1 MDGIEEIKELA
12 GRVTG
17 TVIQPGDDTY
27 DSERVGY
34 QLAGPHRPTLIVAA
48 ESAADVQAA
57 VEFAGAHGLPV
68 AVQATGHGVP
78 ADAKEGVLI
87 STRRM
92 NGLSID
98 AGSRTAWVEAG
109 VRWGEVVQEAA
120 AHGLA
125 PLNGS
130 YPGVGAVSYT
140 LGGGISLLAR
150 RFGNAVDRVRRI
162 EVVTAD
168 ATLHTVTPDADPNL
182 FWALRGGRGT
192 FGVVTGMEIEL
203 VPVSTIYGGGLYF
216 GTDLAAEAL
225 RTFQEWSAGV
235 PDEMTSSIAL
245 MPFPDVPQIP
255 EVFRGRHV
263 AHIRIA
269 YAGDPAEG
277 ERLVAPLR
285 AIGPRLIDTVDTM
298 PYAKSAT
305 IHNEPDQ
312 PMAYRSSH
320 VLLNELSAESVQA
333 LLDLAGPGAPEQAIV
348 EVRHL
353 GGALSATPEIPSAV
367 GNRSAQYLVGVL
379 TKLDPTETPGD
390 PEPVHGAFLDV
401 MKPWATGGRHLNF
414 LFGDNA
420 TEDAV
425 RAAYEPEDYQR
436 LAELKALHDPADM
449 FRLTHHIRP
458 AGTRGGHA
466 RES

>member
-1 MDGIEEIKELA
+1 MNGIEALA
-12 GRVTG
+12 ERVDG
-17 TVIQPGDDTY
+17 AVIRPGDGAY

-34 QLAGPHRPTLIVAA
+34 QLAGPHRPDLIVAA
-48 ESAADVQAA
+48 VSAADVQAA
-57 VEFAGAHGLPV
+57 VEFAAANALPV

-78 ADAKEGVLI
+78 ADANEGVLI

-98 AGSRTAWVEAG
+98 AESRTAWVEAG
-109 VRWGEVVQEAA
+109 VRWREVVQEAA
-120 AHGLA
+120 SHGLA

-140 LGGGISLLAR
+140 LGGGIGLLAR
-150 RFGNAVDRVRRI
+150 RYGNAVDRVRRI

-168 ATLHTVTPDADPNL
+168 ATLRTVSPEADPDL
-182 FWALRGGRGT
+182 FWALRGGRGN

-216 GTDLAAEAL
+216 DTGLAAEAL
-225 RTFQEWSAGV
+225 RTFQEWSADV

-245 MPFPDVPQIP
+245 MPFPDIPQIP
-255 EVFRGRHV
+255 EVFRGRHI

-269 YAGDPAEG
+269 YAGDPADG

-285 AIGPRLIDTVDTM
+285 ALGPRLIDTVETM

-305 IHNEPDQ
+305 IHDEPDQ
-312 PMAYRSSH
+312 PMAYRSTH
-320 VLLNELSAESVQA
+320 VLLDELSADAVQA
-333 LLDLAGPGAPEQAIV
+333 VLDLAGPGASERAIV

-353 GGALSATPEIPSAV
+353 GGALSVPPAIPSAV
-367 GNRSAQYLVGVL
+367 GNRGAQYLVGVL
-379 TKLDPTETPGD
+379 SKLEPTETPD
-390 PEPVHGAFLDV
+390 ASEPVHSAFLGV

-420 TEDAV
+420 TEDEV
-425 RAAYEPEDYQR
+425 RAAYEPEDFQR

-458 AGTRGGHA
+458 AER
-466 RES
+466 